1 MSFFDDASLVF
12 LPSGQAGKD
21 GKAYSMKPVEELGSE
36 LVTNGD
42 FTNGSSNWSTYTSG
56 SSNVVFSDDVATI
69 NIDGSNSNV
78 GIYQENVFSS
88 GVQYRIV
95 LRAKGTSSFDAEV
108 VESQAA
114 ATQQVISSFSLT
126 TSYQDFVFT
135 HTANGT
141 NDIFIHRLFSASGAN
156 ESIIIDNVSIKEI
169 TTPLADFTFSRG
181 SNLTAT
187 RVDSNG
193 LIEKGREN
201 LLENSVWDGVTT
213 DTRPTGWAAQFVSGT
228 GTFDVTATEGQIR
241 FQTLDASSR
250 AFIYSPTITTNGI
263 VVASVY
269 VDEVTTAMPLS
280 DLLSRSGSATFLFAY
295 EDGVEINY
303 SDNVQA
309 GKRYS
314 VVFNKTASTTFR
326 FGVGTSS
333 GTLGDVVLSKPQI
346 EIGLVATEWITS
358 PVGSKGL
365 AGILE
370 DSPRFDYSGGA
381 SCPSLLLE
389 GSRTNLFEQSEYYE
403 DTFWE
408 AASAG
413 EGSAPIVTTN
423 YATSPEGVKNA
434 TRIQFNASSTG
445 DSQDRSRIRT
455 TVTIPT
461 DNVDYTQS
469 FYIKSNNGTEQK
481 ISFLM
486 DNSQQEIMTVTS
498 EWQRFDA
505 TRQHTGATGIY
516 GLDLRS
522 NFASTSDILVYAGQL
537 EEGSYPTSYIPNH
550 SGGSV
555 TREADVCEGAGTSST
570 FNDAEGVLY
579 LEASAIDNG
588 SSEKAI
594 AINDG
599 TTNNRINIR
608 IVNNTIKGLVIIGGS
623 LVCNISYTAPSV
635 ITSNKIALKYKE
647 NDFALWVNGIEVG
660 TDTSGSI
667 FTAGTL
673 NELSFDYGGASAFFY
688 GNVEQVLY
696 FPTALSAPEL
706 TALTS

>member
-21 GKAYSMKPVEELGSE
+21 GKAYSMKP
-36 LVTNGD
+36 TNGD
-42 FTNGSSNWSTYTSG
+42 G
-56 SSNVVFSDDVATI
+56 
-69 NIDGSNSNV
+69 
-78 GIYQENVFSS
+78 
-88 GVQYRIV
+88 
-95 LRAKGTSSFDAEV
+95 
-108 VESQAA
+108 
-114 ATQQVISSFSLT
+114 
-126 TSYQDFVFT
+126 
-135 HTANGT
+135 
-141 NDIFIHRLFSASGAN
+141 
-156 ESIIIDNVSIKEI
+156 
-169 TTPLADFTFSRG
+169 DFTFSRG

-201 LLENSVWDGVTT
+201 LLTYSNRFDLWNIKNVTSGHAGYDGTNDAWLQSGASRLQRNISYSSGVYTASFYVKAGFSNYVQIRIGSSSTIIARFELIGNGTNLLNIGTFHTSIEPVSNGWYRISISFNSDVTQFRIQPENDS
-213 DTRPTGWAAQFVSGT
+213 SGT
-228 GTFDVTATEGQIR
+228 ITA
-241 FQTLDASSR
+241 DS
-250 AFIYSPTITTNGI
+250 
-263 VVASVY
+263 SVY
-269 VDEVTTAMPLS
+269 VQHAQL
-280 DLLSRSGSATFLFAY
+280 
-295 EDGVEINY
+295 
-303 SDNVQA
+303 
-309 GKRYS
+309 
-314 VVFNKTASTTFR
+314 
-326 FGVGTSS
+326 
-333 GTLGDVVLSKPQI
+333 
-346 EIGLVATEWITS
+346 EIGLTSTEYIESGATT
-358 PVGSKGL
+358 GL
-365 AGILE
+365 AGLLE

-389 GSRTNLFEQSEYYE
+389 PSRTNLFEQSEYYE

-413 EGSAPIVTTN
+413 GGSAPIVTTN
-423 YATSPEGVKNA
+423 YATSPEGVQNA
-434 TRIQFNASSTG
+434 TRIQFDASSSG
-445 DSQDRSRIRT
+445 SSSDRSRIRT
-455 TVTIPT
+455 TITIPT

-469 FYIKSNNGTEQK
+469 FYIKSTNGTEQK

-486 DNSQQEIMTVTS
+486 DNSQQQIMTITS

-555 TREADVCEGAGTSST
+555 TREADSCSDAGTSST

-608 IVNNTIKGLVIIGGS
+608 IVNNTIKGLVILGGS
-623 LVCNISYTAPSV
+623 LVCNISYTATSV
-635 ITSNKIALKYKE
+635 ITSNKIAFKYKR
-647 NDFALWVNGIEVG
+647 NDFALWLNGVEVG

-667 FTAGTL
+667 FPADTL

-696 FPTALSAPEL
+696 FPTALSDVEL